1 MRTAGRKP
9 KPTHLK
15 LVKGTGRK
23 SRINKAEAQL
33 PRDLPMPPPHLHDY
47 AKVEWG
53 RVASDLYEAGLLSK
67 VDRAAL
73 AAYCTAYARWQLAE
87 ETLARVAALDPNFHG
102 QLTQTT
108 NKNMIQNPLI
118 GIANKAMADMMRYA
132 TDLGMTPSARSRVTA
147 RPPAPGEVDPAAEFF
162 R

>member
-1 MRTAGRKP
+1 MAMGRKP

-23 SRINKAEAQL
+23 SRMNHAEAVL
-33 PRDLPMPPPHLHDY
+33 SRDLPMPPPHLHDY

-53 RVASDLYEAGLLSK
+53 RVSTDLYQAGLLSK

-73 AAYCTAYARWQLAE
+73 AAYCQAYARWQVAE
-87 ETLARVAALDPNFHG
+87 ETLAKVAGNDPVFHG
-102 QLTQTT
+102 LLAQTT
-108 NKNMIQNPLI
+108 NKNMIQSPLV
-118 GIANKAMADMMRYA
+118 GVANKAMADMMRYA

-147 RPPAPGEVDPAAEFF
+147 KPPAPGQVDPAAEFF